1 MNINQYVNK
10 IAAKIKC
17 SKSKKREIKKELL
30 SDIQC
35 RIEQGERFEDIVSQ
49 MGSIKE
55 IADTF
60 NENLSKK
67 EKRIYTGKKAL
78 LVMVIAAAL
87 IAGLFLIGYWNIPR
101 TADIDNSEYFDKEQV
116 ENTVKQT
123 VDLLDTDDYDTL
135 RENADKK
142 MKKILN
148 KETMDTVK
156 KAISEDW
163 GDREKFGT
171 VYMAE
176 IVQGNKHYVVTE
188 IMVVYENVSVVYR
201 LTYDQDMKLAGVYV
215 R

>member
-17 SKSKKREIKKELL
+17 SGSKKREIKKELL

-67 EKRIYTGKKAL
+67 EKRIYTGKRVL
-78 LVMVIAAAL
+78 LVVMIAAAL
-87 IAGLFLIGYWNIPR
+87 IAGLFLIAYWNIPR

-116 ENTVKQT
+116 ENMIKQT
-123 VDLLDTDDYDTL
+123 VELLDTQDYDTL

-142 MKKILN
+142 MKKLLT
-148 KETMDTVK
+148 KETMDAAK
-156 KAISEDW
+156 KAISGDW

-176 IVQGNKHYVVTE
+176 IVQGNKHYVVSE

-201 LTYDQDMKLAGVYV
+201 LTYDQDMKLVGVYV